1 MAINWTKEQKAVI
14 ESRNRNLL
22 VSAAAGSGKTA
33 VLVERIIRMITDGE
47 NPLDIDQLLVMTFT
61 KAAADEMRERVLL
74 AVDEKLKE
82 DPENGHLQMQAAM
95 IPYARITTIDSFC
108 LGIIREHYNQLDIDP
123 AFRVGDEGELLLL
136 RGSVMEQLLE
146 DYYEAGDEE
155 FSRFVETYATGKS
168 DRGIEDHIMAVYNFS
183 GSNPWPEKWLE
194 ACEKE
199 LEDYEEGSDDRL
211 METEWMRFL
220 MWDVAMQTGEFCAQ
234 LKEALAVCD
243 EENGPAAYIPMLTS
257 DLRMLQA
264 IGNAKDYGCLN
275 ELLGS
280 ASFDRLASIRSKEI
294 DADKKSFVTGCRDR
308 VKKAVGK
315 LRDLYCFES
324 IETVVRDLKGTAGAV
339 RMLLRLA
346 GEFHDRY
353 QEAKQEKN
361 LVDFGDLEH
370 YALEV
375 LLEETDEGERT
386 PSAAADELS
395 RQFEEILVDE
405 YQDSNDVQ
413 AAVC

>member
-33 VLVERIIRMITDGE
+33 VLVERIIRMITEGE

-183 GSNPWPEKWLE
+183 GKMAGGLRKGTGGLRGGKRRQAYGDGVDALP
-194 ACEKE
+194 
-199 LEDYEEGSDDRL
+199 
-211 METEWMRFL
+211 
-220 MWDVAMQTGEFCAQ
+220 DV
-234 LKEALAVCD
+234 
-243 EENGPAAYIPMLTS
+243 
-257 DLRMLQA
+257 
-264 IGNAKDYGCLN
+264 
-275 ELLGS
+275 
-280 ASFDRLASIRSKEI
+280 
-294 DADKKSFVTGCRDR
+294 GCRHADR
-308 VKKAVGK
+308 GI
-315 LRDLYCFES
+315 LRPAE
-324 IETVVRDLKGTAGAV
+324 GGAC
-339 RMLLRLA
+339 RL
-346 GEFHDRY
+346 
-353 QEAKQEKN
+353 
-361 LVDFGDLEH
+361 
-370 YALEV
+370 
-375 LLEETDEGERT
+375 
-386 PSAAADELS
+386 
-395 RQFEEILVDE
+395 
-405 YQDSNDVQ
+405 
-413 AAVC
+413 

>member
-33 VLVERIIRMITDGE
+33 VLVERIIRMITEGE

-108 LGIIREHYNQLDIDP
+108 LGIIREHYHQLDIDP

-294 DADKKSFVTGCRDR
+294 DADKKSFENSVIYTALNPLRPWCVT
-308 VKKAVGK
+308 
-315 LRDLYCFES
+315 
-324 IETVVRDLKGTAGAV
+324 
-339 RMLLRLA
+339 
-346 GEFHDRY
+346 
-353 QEAKQEKN
+353 
-361 LVDFGDLEH
+361 
-370 YALEV
+370 
-375 LLEETDEGERT
+375 
-386 PSAAADELS
+386 
-395 RQFEEILVDE
+395 
-405 YQDSNDVQ
+405 
-413 AAVC
+413 